1 MEGDPYSR
9 YSTTH
14 YDYGRWYYE
23 KNKNSNRQIITN
35 PEVINDNNN
44 NNVNIENQ
52 IPVQEEQ
59 NNQNEIKNEREA
71 VNS

>member
-23 KNKNSNRQIITN
+23 KNKNANKEIISN
-35 PEVINDNNN
+35 PEGINNN
-44 NNVNIENQ
+44 NNNNIENQ

-59 NNQNEIKNEREA
+59 NNQNEIKDEREA

>member
-14 YDYGRWYYE
+14 YDYGRKYYE
-23 KNKNSNRQIITN
+23 KNKNANKEIISN
-35 PEVINDNNN
+35 PEGINNN
-44 NNVNIENQ
+44 NNNNIENQ

-59 NNQNEIKNEREA
+59 NNQNEIKDEREA

>member
-23 KNKNSNRQIITN
+23 KNKNAKRFSMLKGI
-35 PEVINDNNN
+35 NNN
-44 NNVNIENQ
+44 NNNNNIENQ

-59 NNQNEIKNEREA
+59 NNQNEIKDEREA

>member
-23 KNKNSNRQIITN
+23 KNKNANKEIISN
-35 PEVINDNNN
+35 PEGINNN
-44 NNVNIENQ
+44 NNNNNIENQ
-52 IPVQEEQ
+52 IAVQEEQ
-59 NNQNEIKNEREA
+59 NKQNEIKDEREA

>member
-23 KNKNSNRQIITN
+23 KNKNSNRQIVTN

-44 NNVNIENQ
+44 INIENQ
-52 IPVQEEQ
+52 IPIQD
-59 NNQNEIKNEREA
+59 ERED